1 MKPLD
6 SFLFAACVTIW
17 GTTWFAITL
26 QFGELEPLFS
36 VAVRFACAA
45 LIAGLIARFRG
56 ATPTWSLT
64 MQPLL
69 LGMGLSMFTMGYSC
83 VYLAE
88 TYVVSALVA
97 LGYSVSPLANQL
109 GERIAFK
116 RPFNAQMAVAG
127 LLGVAGVL
135 VIYYPELRPQ
145 SWSRNTLLGLG
156 FTALGVTGSTVGA
169 LFAKRLGELGLDVW
183 RKMAFSMGYG
193 AFGALL
199 FSLAKGE
206 TFRLPTRLSYYVSL
220 AYLVLF
226 GSVAAFAAYL
236 TLLHRIGI
244 VRAGYVGV
252 LVPVVALGVSVAF
265 ENYLVTSWSFVGVLL
280 AVSGQIL
287 MVRGREA

>member
-6 SFLFAACVTIW
+6 SFLFAACITIW
-17 GTTWFAITL
+17 GTTWFAITF
-26 QFGELEPLFS
+26 QFGELEPIFS
-36 VAVRFACAA
+36 VAVRFACSA
-45 LIAGLIARFRG
+45 LIAGIVACFRG
-56 ATPTWSLT
+56 VAPASVLT
-64 MQPLL
+64 LQPLL
-69 LGMGLSMFTMGYSC
+69 LGMGLSMFTMGYTC

-109 GERIAFK
+109 GERMAFK
-116 RPFNAQMAVAG
+116 RPLNAKMAVAG
-127 LLGVAGVL
+127 LLGAVGVL
-135 VIYYPELRPQ
+135 VIYYPELRPER
-145 SWSRNTLLGLG
+145 WSRDTLLGLG

-199 FSLAKGE
+199 VSLVQGE
-206 TFRLPTRLSYYVSL
+206 AFRLPTRPAYYVSL

-236 TLLHRIGI
+236 TLLHRIGT

-265 ENYLVTSWSFVGVLL
+265 ENYQLTSWSFVGLQL

-287 MVRGREA
+287 MVRVRQS